1 MLDAIAI
8 GVYQMQHLSET
19 PVEIQV
25 GIVVFWSIKFLKL
38 LNG

>member
-1 MLDAIAI
+1 MPNAIAI
-8 GVYQMQHLSET
+8 GFYQMQHLGEA
-19 PVEIQV
+19 PMEIEV